1 MPASSS
7 LRWRFW
13 GSSEDEGL
21 GQQTDE
27 ESESVAQGERYTGGN
42 YQLSKVGGYLL
53 PEPLY
58 MAQPSVPSLTGVLG
72 QMALSLG

>member
-13 GSSEDEGL
+13 GGSEDEGL
-21 GQQTDE
+21 GHQTDE
-27 ESESVAQGERYTGGN
+27 ESESVAQSEGYTGWV
-42 YQLSKVGGYLL
+42 YQLSKVGGHLV

-58 MAQPSVPSLTGVLG
+58 WPQPSVPSLTGVLG
-72 QMALSLG
+72 EMALSLG